1 MTSVLKLFF
10 FFSGFTQSDLPCS
23 QTSQCIRRLLGEGKC
38 FLINFV
44 IKGFLVL
51 MNMYLPFLKYPKL
64 QGSDEGV
71 GSVYHSALLRFPL
84 DYSSFVQFS
93 AALAEST
100 PTSAERASLSWGKVA

>member
-1 MTSVLKLFF
+1 MNLF
-10 FFSGFTQSDLPCS
+10 
-23 QTSQCIRRLLGEGKC
+23 
-38 FLINFV
+38 
-44 IKGFLVL
+44 
-51 MNMYLPFLKYPKL
+51 LPFLKYPKL

-100 PTSAERASLSWGKVA
+100 PTSAERASCLTSNETYMYINAQDALGTSQM

>member
-1 MTSVLKLFF
+1 MTSVLKLG
-10 FFSGFTQSDLPCS
+10 FFSGFTQSDMPCS

-38 FLINFV
+38 FLINVV
-44 IKGFLVL
+44 IKCFLVV
-51 MNMYLPFLKYPKL
+51 MNLFLPFLESFTF

-71 GSVYHSALLRFPL
+71 GSVFHSALLRFPL

-93 AALAEST
+93 AALADST

>member
-1 MTSVLKLFF
+1 MTSVLKLV

-44 IKGFLVL
+44 IKCFLVV
-51 MNMYLPFLKYPKL
+51 MNLFLPFLKYSKL

-100 PTSAERASLSWGKVA
+100 PTSAERASFSWGKVA